1 METTTDPRMP
11 KPRLQPEK
19 DWRPGLDFGLSLFET
34 ITGATAD
41 FAKADD
47 WPSLE
52 DYQNFLTRR
61 GITTRLGLPLRLVK
75 NPAKRGRRRQAPMPY
90 EQRIYELGELPTR
103 TQNWHDFFNL
113 MIWGTFPRSKAAI
126 NERQVFSSRETP
138 PQPPHPRTPEQNALT
153 RFDEGGCI
161 VVCEPGIHSRFAEEF
176 SGYNQKPD
184 TTLLHHPG
192 VKVLV
197 FGHAIYDC
205 LLAGR
210 ADMGAQSLVLAMPG
224 VPSSGIP
231 EHFLQEVDAKCSEL
245 LENGCF
251 RGHSPTWSIPV
262 AALYP

>member
-1 METTTDPRMP
+1 METTIDSTTA

-19 DWRPGLDFGLSLFET
+19 DWRPGLDFGISLFDT
-34 ITGATAD
+34 IAGATVD
-41 FAKADD
+41 FAAATD
-47 WPSLE
+47 WPTLE

-61 GITTRLGLPLRLVK
+61 GIGNRQGLPLLLVK

-103 TQNWHDFFNL
+103 THNWHDFFNL

-126 NERQVFSSRETP
+126 NERQVFSPQEIP

-161 VVCEPGIHSRFAEEF
+161 VVCEPEIHSRFAAEF

-210 ADMGAQSLVLAMPG
+210 ADMGAQSLVLAMSE
-224 VPSSGIP
+224 VPADVP
-231 EHFLQEVDAKCSEL
+231 AEFLRQVDDKASEL
-245 LENGCF
+245 LQNGCF

-262 AALYP
+262 SALCP